1 MSLLTKFLLGD
12 LFKAAHGRYADNAKN
27 RRLHRV
33 GQEYGHAA
41 QQEQG
46 GEGRKPAQQ
55 DDEHKNP
62 LAEKLDT
69 LSPTQLSKLVDVS
82 EKKLKEF
89 KDKGYEHG
97 AKKLE
102 EIAREARKRLMGDE
116 AYEKHE
122 KEEEKKQAEQ
132 EQKEKPVEDKKPEKG
147 DVLEEVQKR
156 FDELKGRIKDLKKDG
171 YDGEDVQAI
180 EKQYRS
186 LRRALRKMKKKQ
198 AASDI
203 TTEKPAEKPV
213 EEPKAD
219 EKPESTGDDVKV
231 EARMTFD
238 DIPNSGKVKM
248 AKYLSGARK
257 NKVDNDFKAIK
268 GLDDATVQTLHD
280 GLVKKFNDGFDD
292 MRKADRAEALYKI
305 AKVKNELQ
313 KRFNAATKPEP
324 AYGGHWYDGDPS
336 KMTKDELAEKSVKH
350 IQDFLK
356 KNGLPVPEFV
366 MHEYPDAK
374 NKFQKTGHYSRKEG
388 KVYLNAANTRNPVMK
403 PGGMQWSYPGYKV
416 DKTPLGV
423 LAHEIG
429 HHIDHTKQFDT
440 DSFPYKDEKVT
451 GYEPTVH
458 EAIAE
463 SLRLF
468 MLNPDL
474 LHTIAPKRYQYFIDN
489 GLKPTVRGSWKDV
502 LHGAPQAYFDQI
514 EKTTGKK
521 QSEEKPPVKKETVS
535 EDIGS
540 KKKLPDVPK
549 YKPYEPGDGYNLN
562 KNNFEAW
569 RDEIGKLEFFDGQEK
584 SFEKLK
590 SFNDKLAKDFDE
602 KHPSLKPGRD
612 SDFAATLELR
622 NNILSSDSE
631 NLGSYLAS
639 AIRSISN
646 ADETQL
652 GVLNKAL
659 IERGYQPVVRADMYY
674 KMENGES
681 VNSFV
686 NRTDEERDRLKN
698 RIKQDYKK
706 LPEETQAAIK
716 RYTGGGWKVARYDNN
731 TEMNKPIDDYVRSTP
746 LKEDI
751 MLVRGIN
758 GGTPKSSAFIETI
771 MNTPIGGTYKADGF
785 SSFTANKLVSS
796 SFVNSDL
803 KISMVG
809 RKGQKIAPLYG
820 GNSKAHEIE
829 FLPPTN
835 STFRVLQKGLG
846 SVVIELVDE

>member
-41 QQEQG
+41 KEEVPG
-46 GEGRKPAQQ
+46 PGRKPAQQ
-55 DDEHKNP
+55 DDEQKNP
-62 LAEKLDT
+62 LAAKLDT

-89 KDKGYEHG
+89 KDKGYEQG

-116 AYEKHE
+116 AYKKHE
-122 KEEEKKQAEQ
+122 QEEEGKQQA
-132 EQKEKPVEDKKPEKG
+132 EQKEKEAKKPEEGNKSESKAL
-147 DVLEEVQKR
+147 DEVQKR
-156 FDELKGRIKDLKKDG
+156 FDALKDRIKELKKDG
-171 YDGEDVQAI
+171 YDGEDMQAI

-186 LRRALRKMKKKQ
+186 LRRALRKMRKQ
-198 AASDI
+198 QAPTDT
-203 TTEKPAEKPV
+203 TTEQPVEKP
-213 EEPKAD
+213 EQEPKAD
-219 EKPESTGDDVKV
+219 KKPESTGDDVKV

-257 NKVDNDFKAIK
+257 NKVDSDFKAIQ

-324 AYGGHWYDGDPS
+324 AYGGHLHDGGPS
-336 KMTKDELAEKSVKH
+336 NITKDELAEKSVKH
-350 IQDFLK
+350 IQDFLE

-440 DSFPYKDEKVT
+440 DSFPYKGEKVT

-514 EKTTGKK
+514 EKNFSGK
-521 QSEEKPPVKKETVS
+521 S
-535 EDIGS
+535 
-540 KKKLPDVPK
+540 
-549 YKPYEPGDGYNLN
+549 
-562 KNNFEAW
+562 
-569 RDEIGKLEFFDGQEK
+569 
-584 SFEKLK
+584 
-590 SFNDKLAKDFDE
+590 
-602 KHPSLKPGRD
+602 
-612 SDFAATLELR
+612 
-622 NNILSSDSE
+622 
-631 NLGSYLAS
+631 
-639 AIRSISN
+639 
-646 ADETQL
+646 
-652 GVLNKAL
+652 
-659 IERGYQPVVRADMYY
+659 
-674 KMENGES
+674 
-681 VNSFV
+681 
-686 NRTDEERDRLKN
+686 
-698 RIKQDYKK
+698 
-706 LPEETQAAIK
+706 
-716 RYTGGGWKVARYDNN
+716 
-731 TEMNKPIDDYVRSTP
+731 
-746 LKEDI
+746 
-751 MLVRGIN
+751 
-758 GGTPKSSAFIETI
+758 
-771 MNTPIGGTYKADGF
+771 
-785 SSFTANKLVSS
+785 
-796 SFVNSDL
+796 
-803 KISMVG
+803 
-809 RKGQKIAPLYG
+809 
-820 GNSKAHEIE
+820 
-829 FLPPTN
+829 
-835 STFRVLQKGLG
+835 
-846 SVVIELVDE
+846 

>member
-12 LFKAAHGRYADNAKN
+12 LFKAAHGRYADTAKN

-55 DDEHKNP
+55 DDEQKNQ
-62 LAEKLDT
+62 LSVKLDT
-69 LSPTQLSKLVDVS
+69 LSPAQLSKIVDTAD
-82 EKKLKEF
+82 KKIQEF
-89 KDKGYEHG
+89 KDKGYEQG
-97 AKKLE
+97 VQKLE
-102 EIAREARKRLMGDE
+102 EISREARKRLMGDE
-116 AYEKHE
+116 AYEKKDLVQRVRDSVSDNKSAGKVEQDWEDKIRDYISEHYPTQANVTAE
-122 KEEEKKQAEQ
+122 TNSPKGREERERMKNDPELKRMLEQQDREFKEADEREQAER
-132 EQKEKPVEDKKPEKG
+132 EKKEKPVEEKKPEKG
-147 DVLEEVQKR
+147 DALEEVQKR

-171 YDGEDVQAI
+171 YDSEDVQAI

-198 AASDI
+198 AAADT
-203 TTEKPAEKPV
+203 TTEQPAEKPV
-213 EEPKAD
+213 KEPKAD
-219 EKPESTGDDVKV
+219 EKPETTGDDVKV

-257 NKVDNDFKAIK
+257 NKVDSDFKAIK

-313 KRFNAATKPEP
+313 KRFNAATKPEST
-324 AYGGHWYDGDPS
+324 YGGHWYDGDPS

-350 IQDFLK
+350 IQDFLQ

-440 DSFPYKDEKVT
+440 DSFPYKGEKVT

-514 EKTTGKK
+514 EKNFSGK
-521 QSEEKPPVKKETVS
+521 S
-535 EDIGS
+535 
-540 KKKLPDVPK
+540 
-549 YKPYEPGDGYNLN
+549 
-562 KNNFEAW
+562 
-569 RDEIGKLEFFDGQEK
+569 
-584 SFEKLK
+584 
-590 SFNDKLAKDFDE
+590 
-602 KHPSLKPGRD
+602 
-612 SDFAATLELR
+612 
-622 NNILSSDSE
+622 
-631 NLGSYLAS
+631 
-639 AIRSISN
+639 
-646 ADETQL
+646 
-652 GVLNKAL
+652 
-659 IERGYQPVVRADMYY
+659 
-674 KMENGES
+674 
-681 VNSFV
+681 
-686 NRTDEERDRLKN
+686 
-698 RIKQDYKK
+698 
-706 LPEETQAAIK
+706 
-716 RYTGGGWKVARYDNN
+716 
-731 TEMNKPIDDYVRSTP
+731 
-746 LKEDI
+746 
-751 MLVRGIN
+751 
-758 GGTPKSSAFIETI
+758 
-771 MNTPIGGTYKADGF
+771 
-785 SSFTANKLVSS
+785 
-796 SFVNSDL
+796 
-803 KISMVG
+803 
-809 RKGQKIAPLYG
+809 
-820 GNSKAHEIE
+820 
-829 FLPPTN
+829 
-835 STFRVLQKGLG
+835 
-846 SVVIELVDE
+846 

>member
-41 QQEQG
+41 KEKVPG
-46 GEGRKPAQQ
+46 PGRKPAQQ
-55 DDEHKNP
+55 DDEQKNP
-62 LAEKLDT
+62 LAAKLDT

-89 KDKGYEHG
+89 KDKGYEQG

-116 AYEKHE
+116 AYKKHE
-122 KEEEKKQAEQ
+122 QEEEEKQQA
-132 EQKEKPVEDKKPEKG
+132 EQKEKEAKKPEEGNKSENKAL
-147 DVLEEVQKR
+147 DEVQKR
-156 FDELKGRIKDLKKDG
+156 FDDLKGRIKELKKDG
-171 YDGEDVQAI
+171 YDGEDMQAI

-186 LRRALRKMKKKQ
+186 LRRALRKMRKQ
-198 AASDI
+198 QTPTD
-203 TTEKPAEKPV
+203 TTTEQPVEKPAQ
-213 EEPKAD
+213 EPRAD
-219 EKPESTGDDVKV
+219 KKPESTGDDVNV

-257 NKVDNDFKAIK
+257 NKVDSDFKAIQS
-268 GLDDATVQTLHD
+268 LDDATVQTLHD

-440 DSFPYKDEKVT
+440 DSFPYKGEKVT

-474 LHTIAPKRYQYFIDN
+474 LRTIAPKRYQYFIDN

-514 EKTTGKK
+514 ERVSDK
-521 QSEEKPPVKKETVS
+521 QQSRGEAE
-535 EDIGS
+535 
-540 KKKLPDVPK
+540 KKLPSVP
-549 YKPYEPGDGYNLN
+549 PGNEDHFEG
-562 KNNFEAW
+562 KNFIKVDRRKFEDW
-569 RDEIGKLEFFDGQEK
+569 LQDIGKSEYYSGTKESFDKEK
-584 SFEKLK
+584 SFNEKLADR
-590 SFNDKLAKDFDE
+590 FE
-602 KHPSLKPGRD
+602 EHHPPPDSKYTPDRRFTVRD
-612 SDFAATLELR
+612 Q
-622 NNILSSDSE
+622 ILSSNREDVRE
-631 NLGSYLAS
+631 GVRLAILNS
-639 AIRSISN
+639 SRNSKYEMAM
-646 ADETQL
+646 
-652 GVLNKAL
+652 LNKAL
-659 IERGYQPVVRADMYY
+659 IEKGYQPVVRADMYHEMTTG
-674 KMENGES
+674 KPID
-681 VNSFV
+681 FAPHL
-686 NRTDEERDRLKN
+686 NRETLMKHVADLKSAY
-698 RIKQDYKK
+698 QK
-706 LPEETQAAIK
+706 LPKETQDAIRK
-716 RYTGGGWKVARYDNN
+716 YTGSGWRSARYEGD
-731 TEMNKPIDDYVRSTP
+731 TSMNKPINDYVRSTP

-751 MLVRGIN
+751 VLMRGL
-758 GGTPKSSAFIETI
+758 SAGSPEANKFIETI

-785 SSFTANKLVSS
+785 SSFSSNKMAG
-796 SFVNSDL
+796 SFGNAHF

-809 RKGQKIAPLYG
+809 KKGQKIAPLYRKG
-820 GNSKAHEIE
+820 LANEMEYI
-829 FLPPTN
+829 PPTD

-846 SVVIELVDE
+846 SVVVELVDE

>member
-1 MSLLTKFLLGD
+1 MSLLDKILNGD

-41 QQEQG
+41 KEEIPG
-46 GEGRKPAQQ
+46 PGRKPAQQ
-55 DDEHKNP
+55 DDEQKNP
-62 LAEKLDT
+62 LAAKLDT

-116 AYEKHE
+116 AYEKKDLVQRVKDSVSDE
-122 KEEEKKQAEQ
+122 KDAGKVEQDWEDRIRDYISEHYPTQANVTAETNSPKGREEREKMKNDPELKRMLEQSDREFKEADKKQ
-132 EQKEKPVEDKKPEKG
+132 
-147 DVLEEVQKR
+147 
-156 FDELKGRIKDLKKDG
+156 
-171 YDGEDVQAI
+171 QAP
-180 EKQYRS
+180 
-186 LRRALRKMKKKQ
+186 A
-198 AASDI
+198 DT

-213 EEPKAD
+213 QEPKAD
-219 EKPESTGDDVKV
+219 KKPESTGDDVKV

-248 AKYLSGARK
+248 AKYLSEVRK
-257 NKVDNDFKAIK
+257 NKVDSDFKAIK
-268 GLDDATVQTLHD
+268 GLDDVTVQTLHD

-292 MRKADRAEALYKI
+292 MHKADRAEALYKI

-350 IQDFLK
+350 IQDFLQ

-440 DSFPYKDEKVT
+440 DSFPYKGEKVT

-468 MLNPDL
+468 MFNPDL

-489 GLKPTVRGSWKDV
+489 GLKPTVKQSWKDV

-514 EKTTGKK
+514 DKNYSGK
-521 QSEEKPPVKKETVS
+521 S
-535 EDIGS
+535 
-540 KKKLPDVPK
+540 
-549 YKPYEPGDGYNLN
+549 
-562 KNNFEAW
+562 
-569 RDEIGKLEFFDGQEK
+569 
-584 SFEKLK
+584 
-590 SFNDKLAKDFDE
+590 
-602 KHPSLKPGRD
+602 
-612 SDFAATLELR
+612 
-622 NNILSSDSE
+622 
-631 NLGSYLAS
+631 
-639 AIRSISN
+639 
-646 ADETQL
+646 
-652 GVLNKAL
+652 
-659 IERGYQPVVRADMYY
+659 
-674 KMENGES
+674 
-681 VNSFV
+681 
-686 NRTDEERDRLKN
+686 
-698 RIKQDYKK
+698 
-706 LPEETQAAIK
+706 
-716 RYTGGGWKVARYDNN
+716 
-731 TEMNKPIDDYVRSTP
+731 
-746 LKEDI
+746 
-751 MLVRGIN
+751 
-758 GGTPKSSAFIETI
+758 
-771 MNTPIGGTYKADGF
+771 
-785 SSFTANKLVSS
+785 
-796 SFVNSDL
+796 
-803 KISMVG
+803 
-809 RKGQKIAPLYG
+809 
-820 GNSKAHEIE
+820 
-829 FLPPTN
+829 
-835 STFRVLQKGLG
+835 
-846 SVVIELVDE
+846 